1 MGAKIYQNKKYI
13 AFFLIPAFVFMLI
26 FLYYPFIQN
35 IINSFQH
42 IKYMGTA
49 ADKWNA
55 PFYKNYLEIFKDPKM
70 LIALKYRNYDY
81 SNNCWRSRTGYC
93 SFIVSKQY
101 KERCR
106 IFQSSI
112 FFPNCYFSNS
122 PWLIV

>member
-70 LIALKYRNYDY
+70 LIALKNTGIMIIATIVIIIHNYY
-81 SNNCWRSRTGYC
+81 LLNIY
-93 SFIVSKQY
+93 ILQY
-101 KERCR
+101 IQH
-106 IFQSSI
+106 IFKS
-112 FFPNCYFSNS
+112 
-122 PWLIV
+122 V

>member
-70 LIALKYRNYDY
+70 LIALKN

>member
-1 MGAKIYQNKKYI
+1 MGAKYTKTKIYCI
-13 AFFLIPAFVFMLI
+13 FLNTAFVFMLI

-70 LIALKYRNYDY
+70 LIALK
-81 SNNCWRSRTGYC
+81 
-93 SFIVSKQY
+93 IQ
-101 KERCR
+101 E
-106 IFQSSI
+106 
-112 FFPNCYFSNS
+112 
-122 PWLIV
+122 L